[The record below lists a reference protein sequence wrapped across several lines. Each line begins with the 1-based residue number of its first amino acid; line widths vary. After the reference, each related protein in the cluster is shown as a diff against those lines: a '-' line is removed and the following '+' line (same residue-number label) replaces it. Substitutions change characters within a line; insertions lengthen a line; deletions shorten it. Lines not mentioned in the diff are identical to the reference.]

1 MKNDYKLFSFTSSIL
16 PTISFSF
23 LFPSPGYR
31 NLQGSVWGIKVTTG
45 RKRAWILSTFQFSTT
60 FWLSAHFQPFTSH
73 CTGHHPK
80 LTCPQ
85 FLIFPFFFT
94 PSLPLPLLQT
104 PSTCLTR
111 KRREKNCISSGDT
124 TVNRFSCLH
133 TPGARLQ
140 IWQNHMARQTCGHCT
155 HCYSVSEES
164 QCYTPIIFL
173 SLVSPLFQPF
183 STLLKL
189 PSQPWCLLL
198 S

>member
-1 MKNDYKLFSFTSSIL
+1 MKNDYKFFSLTSSIL

-80 LTCPQ
+80 LICPR
-85 FLIFPFFFT
+85 FLIFPFFSLLHSHYLCSRPLQLVWQGREEKRTALAVETQQWTGSPAFT
-94 PSLPLPLLQT
+94 HLGQG
-104 PSTCLTR
+104 C
-111 KRREKNCISSGDT
+111 KSGKT
-124 TVNRFSCLH
+124 TWPDKHVGTVH
-133 TPGARLQ
+133 TVIQSQL
-140 IWQNHMARQTCGHCT
+140 
-155 HCYSVSEES
+155 ES